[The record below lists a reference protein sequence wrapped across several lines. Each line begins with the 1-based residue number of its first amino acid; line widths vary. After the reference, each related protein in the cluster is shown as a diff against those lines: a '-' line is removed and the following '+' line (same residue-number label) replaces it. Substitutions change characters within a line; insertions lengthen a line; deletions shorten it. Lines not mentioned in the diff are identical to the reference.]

1 MATDEMMRWTVMVS
15 KKTDIVLRSFL
26 AQRGLKKGDLS
37 RFVEE
42 AVKWRVFHETLTEV
56 RERFADLPP
65 DEIQAIIDE
74 ACASVRAERLPA
86 EFPFCPPKPL

>member
-1 MATDEMMRWTVMVS
+1 MDGDGVEEDGYCATELSGAAGDEKR
-15 KKTDIVLRSFL
+15 RSL
-26 AQRGLKKGDLS
+26 P
-37 RFVEE
+37 FVEE

-74 ACASVRAERLPA
+74 ACASVWAERLPA